1 MRMIFSVAALLV
13 VAFVLLNLGK
23 KQAEALRPAA
33 AGKAASGPPD
43 ATNLPQKY
51 QQDVQKAL
59 QQGMQQRASEPS
71 Q

>member
-13 VAFVLLNLGK
+13 VAFVLLQLGK
-23 KQAEALRPAA
+23 KQAEALRPTAPGA
-33 AGKAASGPPD
+33 AASGPAG

-51 QQDVQKAL
+51 KQDVQKAFE
-59 QQGMQQRASEPS
+59 QGMQRRASEPT